1 MAFWS
6 TITLKEG
13 LKLQIYRGSF
23 SKKPLENM
31 KYRFVEIKIAQR
43 KEIASSDEFEDARNM
58 GVAVILWRLHLQVIR
73 LGMK

>member
-1 MAFWS
+1 
-6 TITLKEG
+6 
-13 LKLQIYRGSF
+13 
-23 SKKPLENM
+23 M